1 MLFIGRMARS
11 VEVET
16 HAPSLVDDRADD
28 ANGQRTAYDPA
39 VGADPDTV
47 VYRISGAF
55 FFGAA
60 ATVAAVLDRIA
71 DQRRNFVL
79 DCSAVPFLDSTA
91 ANVIEGAAKK
101 ARRAGVRFVVAGAAP
116 PVRRMLITHG
126 VKRPLA
132 TFAASVAEARARLA
146 ATDGDAR
153 QRVAS

>member
-1 MLFIGRMARS
+1 MRFALGALLFIGRMARS

-16 HAPSLVDDRADD
+16 HAPSLVEDRADD

-39 VGADPDTV
+39 VGADPETV

-71 DQRRNFVL
+71 DQRKNFIL

-91 ANVIEGAAKK
+91 ANVIEGE
-101 ARRAGVRFVVAGAAP
+101 VTEVVFLGDS
-116 PVRRMLITHG
+116 LDC
-126 VKRPLA
+126 
-132 TFAASVAEARARLA
+132 RARVGSTELGMRLHPSNTVAVGDGIRMRVDPRDVAVLA
-146 ATDGDAR
+146 N
-153 QRVAS
+153 